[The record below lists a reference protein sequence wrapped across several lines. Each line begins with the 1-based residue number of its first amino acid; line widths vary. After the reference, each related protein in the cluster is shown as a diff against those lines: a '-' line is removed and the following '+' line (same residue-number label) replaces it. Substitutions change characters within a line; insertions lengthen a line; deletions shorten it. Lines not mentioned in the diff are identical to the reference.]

1 MEKHLSYFALSDAL
15 KEKGCP
21 ICFLLKKNT
30 NKSMDAFLYEQ
41 VNDPGIRKVIRDSFG
56 FCNRHAWQLRNIGD
70 GLGLSIIYEDLVGT
84 ILGQIRERNKSRG
97 GQKNFLAKLE
107 LVKDNR
113 KSDGKKTKF
122 ACLFCKRETDVEK
135 RYSEVLIKSF
145 YEPEIFNFFKKSEGL
160 CLPHLLTLL
169 EGCTDRKTIDE
180 IIGIESEKLEVLVQD
195 LKEFQRKHDYRF
207 SGEKYGKES
216 DAWIRATE
224 KLFGSNNI
232 F

>member
-1 MEKHLSYFALSDAL
+1 
-15 KEKGCP
+15 
-21 ICFLLKKNT
+21 
-30 NKSMDAFLYEQ
+30 MDDFLYEQ
-41 VNDPGIRKVIRDSFG
+41 VNDPGIRKGIRDSLG

-84 ILGQIRERNKSRG
+84 ILKQVRERSKSRR
-97 GQKNFLAKLE
+97 GQKDFLAKL
-107 LVKDNR
+107 LTDSR
-113 KSDGKKTKF
+113 KNDGKKVKF
-122 ACLFCKRETDVEK
+122 ICLFCKRETDVEK

-180 IIGIESEKLEVLVQD
+180 IISIESEKLEVLAQD

-224 KLFGSNNI
+224 KLFGSNNV